1 MSIFSRLAGQKYN
14 DTKLLSQAQ
23 NAISSDPLM
32 AEVTG
37 VLVASEQGVI
47 RLSGKVHRNF
57 DKDRVENVIRTSLQT
72 AGIKFERI
80 ENQVQVT

>member
-14 DTKLLSQAQ
+14 DNKLLSQAQ
-23 NAISSDPLM
+23 IAISNDPLM

-47 RLSGKVHRNF
+47 RLSGTVHRSF
-57 DKDRVENVIRTSLQT
+57 DKDRVENVIRNSLQSS
-72 AGIKFERI
+72 GVKFERI
-80 ENQVQVT
+80 ENQVQVA